1 MINSNDNEFL
11 NLLTEQDIYEL
22 HDAFD
27 IFDINCDGNISIDKL
42 NSLLFSLKQ
51 YITKEELN
59 NILKEEGLDKSETI
73 DFNQFLK
80 ILGNKVDQK
89 IIDEDEY
96 LRNLFDTMDRNK
108 NGVISL
114 HELRYIVLHSNED
127 IAEEDIELLMESVD
141 QDKDGFIS
149 YNEFLS
155 IMKN

>member
-59 NILKEEGLDKSETI
+59 NILKEEGLDKAETI

-80 ILGNKVDQK
+80 ILDNKVNQK

-114 HELRYIVLHSNED
+114 HELRYIVLHSNEE
-127 IAEEDIELLMESVD
+127 ISEEDIELFMENVD

>member
-1 MINSNDNEFL
+1 MNKSPKL
-11 NLLTEQDIYEL
+11 KKIYYIQIKYNKL
-22 HDAFD
+22 Y
-27 IFDINCDGNISIDKL
+27 ISKIIRTV
-42 NSLLFSLKQ
+42 FSLKQ

-80 ILGNKVDQK
+80 ILGNKVNQK

-114 HELRYIVLHSNED
+114 HELRYIVLHSNEE
-127 IAEEDIELLMESVD
+127 ISEEDIELLMESVD

>member
-80 ILGNKVDQK
+80 ILGNKVNQK

-96 LRNLFDTMDRNK
+96 LRNLFDTKDRNK

-114 HELRYIVLHSNED
+114 HELRYIVLHSNEE
-127 IAEEDIELLMESVD
+127 ISEEDIELLMESVD

>member
-80 ILGNKVDQK
+80 ILGNKVNQK

-114 HELRYIVLHSNED
+114 HELRYIVLHSNEE
-127 IAEEDIELLMESVD
+127 ISEEDIELFMENVD

>member
-73 DFNQFLK
+73 NFNQFLI
-80 ILGNKVDQK
+80 ILGNKVNQK

-114 HELRYIVLHSNED
+114 HELRYIVLHSNEE
-127 IAEEDIELLMESVD
+127 ISEEDIELLMESVD

-155 IMKN
+155 MMKN

>member
-42 NSLLFSLKQ
+42 SSLLFSLKQ

-73 DFNQFLK
+73 NFNQFLI
-80 ILGNKVDQK
+80 ILGNKVNQK

-114 HELRYIVLHSNED
+114 HELRYIVLHSNEE
-127 IAEEDIELLMESVD
+127 ISEEDIELLMESVD

>member
-22 HDAFD
+22 YDAFD

-51 YITKEELN
+51 YITKKELN

-80 ILGNKVDQK
+80 ILGNKVNQK

-96 LRNLFDTMDRNK
+96 LRNLFDTMDRK
-108 NGVISL
+108 K
-114 HELRYIVLHSNED
+114 
-127 IAEEDIELLMESVD
+127 ME
-141 QDKDGFIS
+141 
-149 YNEFLS
+149 
-155 IMKN
+155 

>member
-80 ILGNKVDQK
+80 ILGNKVNQK

-114 HELRYIVLHSNED
+114 HELRYIVLHSNEE
-127 IAEEDIELLMESVD
+127 ISEEDKELLMESVD

>member
-11 NLLTEQDIYEL
+11 NLLTGQDIYEL

-42 NSLLFSLKQ
+42 YSLLFSLKQ

-59 NILKEEGLDKSETI
+59 NFLKEEGLDKSETI

-80 ILGNKVDQK
+80 ILGNKVNQK

-114 HELRYIVLHSNED
+114 HELRYIVLHSNEE
-127 IAEEDIELLMESVD
+127 ISEEDIELLMESVD

>member
-80 ILGNKVDQK
+80 ILGNKVNQK

-114 HELRYIVLHSNED
+114 HELRYIVLHSNEE
-127 IAEEDIELLMESVD
+127 ISEEDIELLMESVD

>member
-42 NSLLFSLKQ
+42 YSLLFSLKQ

-59 NILKEEGLDKSETI
+59 NFLKEEGLDKSETI

-80 ILGNKVDQK
+80 ILGNKVNQK

-114 HELRYIVLHSNED
+114 HELRYIVLHSNEE
-127 IAEEDIELLMESVD
+127 ISEEDIELLMESVD

>member
-42 NSLLFSLKQ
+42 SSLLFSLKQ

-80 ILGNKVDQK
+80 ILGNKVNQK

-114 HELRYIVLHSNED
+114 HELRYIVLHSNEE
-127 IAEEDIELLMESVD
+127 ISEEDIELLMESVD

>member
-22 HDAFD
+22 YDAFD

-80 ILGNKVDQK
+80 ILGNKVNQK

-114 HELRYIVLHSNED
+114 HELRYIVLHPNEE
-127 IAEEDIELLMESVD
+127 ISEEDIELLMESVD

>member
-22 HDAFD
+22 YDAFD

-73 DFNQFLK
+73 NFNQFLI
-80 ILGNKVDQK
+80 ILGNKVNQK

-114 HELRYIVLHSNED
+114 HELRYIVLHSNEE
-127 IAEEDIELLMESVD
+127 ISEEDIELLMESVD

>member
-80 ILGNKVDQK
+80 ILGNKVNQK

-96 LRNLFDTMDRNK
+96 LRNLFDAMDRNK

-114 HELRYIVLHSNED
+114 HELRYIVLHSNEE
-127 IAEEDIELLMESVD
+127 ISEEDIELLMESVD

>member
-22 HDAFD
+22 YDAFD

-80 ILGNKVDQK
+80 ILGNKVNQK

-114 HELRYIVLHSNED
+114 HELRYIVLHSNEE
-127 IAEEDIELLMESVD
+127 ISEEDIELLMESVD

>member
-22 HDAFD
+22 YDAFD

-80 ILGNKVDQK
+80 ILGNKVNQK

-114 HELRYIVLHSNED
+114 HELRYIVLHSNEE
-127 IAEEDIELLMESVD
+127 ISEEDKELLMESVD

>member
-59 NILKEEGLDKSETI
+59 NILKEEGLENRK
-73 DFNQFLK
+73 Q
-80 ILGNKVDQK
+80 
-89 IIDEDEY
+89 
-96 LRNLFDTMDRNK
+96 
-108 NGVISL
+108 
-114 HELRYIVLHSNED
+114 
-127 IAEEDIELLMESVD
+127 
-141 QDKDGFIS
+141 
-149 YNEFLS
+149 
-155 IMKN
+155 

>member
-1 MINSNDNEFL
+1 M
-11 NLLTEQDIYEL
+11 
-22 HDAFD
+22 
-27 IFDINCDGNISIDKL
+27 
-42 NSLLFSLKQ
+42 
-51 YITKEELN
+51 
-59 NILKEEGLDKSETI
+59 
-73 DFNQFLK
+73 K
-80 ILGNKVDQK
+80 ILGNKVNQK

-114 HELRYIVLHSNED
+114 HELRYIVLHSNEE
-127 IAEEDIELLMESVD
+127 ISEEDIELLMESVD

>member
-80 ILGNKVDQK
+80 ILDNKVNQK

-114 HELRYIVLHSNED
+114 HELRYIVLHSNEE
-127 IAEEDIELLMESVD
+127 ISEEDIELLMESVD

>member
-1 MINSNDNEFL
+1 MINSNNNEFL

-80 ILGNKVDQK
+80 ILGNKVNQK

-114 HELRYIVLHSNED
+114 HELRYIVLHSNEE
-127 IAEEDIELLMESVD
+127 ISEEDIELFMESVD

-155 IMKN
+155 IMKK

>member
-73 DFNQFLK
+73 NFNQFLI
-80 ILGNKVDQK
+80 ILGNKVNQK

-114 HELRYIVLHSNED
+114 HELRYIVLHSNEE
-127 IAEEDIELLMESVD
+127 ISEEDIELLMESVD

>member
-42 NSLLFSLKQ
+42 SSLLFSLKQ

-80 ILGNKVDQK
+80 ILGNKVNQK

-114 HELRYIVLHSNED
+114 HELRYIVLHSNEE
-127 IAEEDIELLMESVD
+127 ISEEDKELLMESVD

>member
-51 YITKEELN
+51 YISKEELN

-80 ILGNKVDQK
+80 ILGNKVNQK

-114 HELRYIVLHSNED
+114 HELRHTVLHSNEE
-127 IAEEDIELLMESVD
+127 ISEEDIELLMESVD

>member
-42 NSLLFSLKQ
+42 SSLLFSLKQ

-80 ILGNKVDQK
+80 ILGNKVNQK

-114 HELRYIVLHSNED
+114 HELRYIVLHSNEE
-127 IAEEDIELLMESVD
+127 ISEEDIELFMESVD

>member
-1 MINSNDNEFL
+1 M
-11 NLLTEQDIYEL
+11 
-22 HDAFD
+22 
-27 IFDINCDGNISIDKL
+27 
-42 NSLLFSLKQ
+42 
-51 YITKEELN
+51 
-59 NILKEEGLDKSETI
+59 
-73 DFNQFLK
+73 K
-80 ILGNKVDQK
+80 ILGNKVNQK

-114 HELRYIVLHSNED
+114 HELRYIVLHSNEE
-127 IAEEDIELLMESVD
+127 ISEEDKELLMESVD

>member
-114 HELRYIVLHSNED
+114 HELRYIVLHSNEE
-127 IAEEDIELLMESVD
+127 ISEEDIELLMESVD

>member
-73 DFNQFLK
+73 YFNQFLK
-80 ILGNKVDQK
+80 ILGNKVNQK

-114 HELRYIVLHSNED
+114 HELRYIVLHSNEE
-127 IAEEDIELLMESVD
+127 ISEEDIELLMESVD